1 MMRTS
6 LVTVTLSVFVL
17 AFVAN
22 NTYSQSV
29 GISNTTFTPDAQS
42 ILEIQST
49 SKGVLLPRVSS
60 AQRTAIAPTP
70 GSDFG
75 LMVYDTDTDSYWYW
89 DGALWQELPNV
100 SNTGNTLDEAYDEG
114 GPGAGRVIN
123 ATNGNVEITGAGF
136 LTVASNVGI
145 GTTGPDRRMKISG
158 AGWTALEVENTD
170 NQDAAI
176 ELTSQSVSNYVF
188 TDNTG
193 FLGVESAA
201 GQPIVLR
208 TDGANERVVVQA
220 DGRLRVNNLADP
232 NFAVVLSSNVGV
244 LGKVALTGNATDVL
258 LGNGTFGP
266 SSAFADDDWYQ
277 TLSTNTPTSINDWIY
292 TNGRVGIGVGASSN
306 PSAPLHV
313 SASGAGNPDGNSILA
328 SNPTNAVSQDA
339 IITARVAGSSS
350 GDPFFSMDISG
361 EAGWSMGVD
370 NDHANRFKIAPSW
383 SNLSSSTALT
393 IQTDGNVGVGT
404 TGPTEKLTVSGTN
417 TDTYPALG
425 LRSGNDN
432 TGINNG
438 AQIAFG
444 YNGANQYQHFIQTRH
459 NSANTQNAIDF
470 YVSNGTAANTLT
482 SGSVHT
488 MSLVS
493 GNVGVGTTAP
503 ASALHVSTT
512 QVGNVLKVHNPT
524 LANGSLVGQEFGKAN
539 STNNMAEFRYN
550 HISDGNAG
558 NWVNLGLWGNANTL
572 NVVGTGN
579 VGIGTTG
586 PAQKLE
592 VAGNTRIT
600 GLGGGGDRVVYTN
613 TNGDLYAS
621 TGIPA
626 SDADYIWNQSGVDQ
640 GASFRVNGSGSAN
653 VYYVNHGSGNVLEVG
668 DDAWIGDINSGNMV
682 GIYGQQ
688 NAAHGGLRLG
698 NNGGAYLYSDGTAN
712 IGIGT
717 TTPGFKL
724 QVNGDI
730 NPIGFLVVQNS
741 TDGGNTR
748 GIRMWTQSDS
758 NWGIYMGQ
766 SGAGKSFSG
775 GTATAGGGFA
785 EHALRFRVAAS
796 TTQGFIF
803 ENGSEQNLLSIRGNN
818 GRATFRGG
826 IQLDCVGCGSTSSI
840 DGDGSSNWGTLTLQG
855 RVLSSSDNLHLSPPN
870 GARVIINT
878 AYRAAGGTAGTSGLT
893 VDGTV
898 RFGGSDLNEAY
909 RGTTAAGRTFDGSN
923 GVILENRESESGG
936 FFANGNTAAI
946 WSPGDNVGI
955 LSIHD
960 EDDINNPRV
969 VVNPSGVVEARYGMQ
984 TERHIRFYKRSRGNG
999 QGGVDNLGNY
1009 DFCYLAGVAFRN
1021 SDSVSDEDDDYQCNV
1036 YSQDINGSAD
1046 YNEGENE
1053 DYSANFGYN
1062 SRPYWRLYS
1071 ECYQDCSNSTC
1082 TAICINFDY

>member
-1 MMRTS
+1 
-6 LVTVTLSVFVL
+6 
-17 AFVAN
+17 
-22 NTYSQSV
+22 
-29 GISNTTFTPDAQS
+29 
-42 ILEIQST
+42 
-49 SKGVLLPRVSS
+49 
-60 AQRTAIAPTP
+60 
-70 GSDFG
+70 
-75 LMVYDTDTDSYWYW
+75 
-89 DGALWQELPNV
+89 
-100 SNTGNTLDEAYDEG
+100 
-114 GPGAGRVIN
+114 
-123 ATNGNVEITGAGF
+123 
-136 LTVASNVGI
+136 
-145 GTTGPDRRMKISG
+145 MKISG
-158 AGWTALEVENTD
+158 TGWTALEVENTD

-339 IITARVAGSSS
+339 IITARVAGPSA

-383 SNLSSSTALT
+383 NNLSSSTAMT
-393 IQTDGNVGVGT
+393 IQTDGNIGVGIT
-404 TGPTEKLTVSGTN
+404 DPTEKLTVTGTN

-432 TGINNG
+432 NGFNNG

-444 YNGANQYQHFIQTRH
+444 YNGTNQYQHFIQTRH

-488 MSLVS
+488 LSLVS

-512 QVGNVLKVHNPT
+512 LVGNVLKVHNPT
-524 LANGSLVGQEFGKAN
+524 LANGSLVGHEFGKAN

-613 TNGDLYAS
+613 NNGDLYAS

-626 SDADYIWNQSGVDQ
+626 NDADYIWNQSGVDQ
-640 GASFRVNGSGSAN
+640 GASFRIDGTGVFGPNSGGVGSSRLKIANSASDFADFRFSGSGMGQLEFVGWSSGWNINTMTAN
-653 VYYVNHGSGNVLEVG
+653 KSLHINRDAPATSNLLLGRFGLETFISGSTGNV
-668 DDAWIGDINSGNMV
+668 
-682 GIYGQQ
+682 GI
-688 NAAHGGLRLG
+688 
-698 NNGGAYLYSDGTAN
+698 
-712 IGIGT
+712 
-717 TTPGFKL
+717 
-724 QVNGDI
+724 
-730 NPIGFLVVQNS
+730 
-741 TDGGNTR
+741 
-748 GIRMWTQSDS
+748 
-758 NWGIYMGQ
+758 
-766 SGAGKSFSG
+766 
-775 GTATAGGGFA
+775 
-785 EHALRFRVAAS
+785 
-796 TTQGFIF
+796 
-803 ENGSEQNLLSIRGNN
+803 
-818 GRATFRGG
+818 
-826 IQLDCVGCGSTSSI
+826 
-840 DGDGSSNWGTLTLQG
+840 
-855 RVLSSSDNLHLSPPN
+855 
-870 GARVIINT
+870 
-878 AYRAAGGTAGTSGLT
+878 
-893 VDGTV
+893 
-898 RFGGSDLNEAY
+898 
-909 RGTTAAGRTFDGSN
+909 
-923 GVILENRESESGG
+923 
-936 FFANGNTAAI
+936 GNTA
-946 WSPGDNVGI
+946 PGDRLVI
-955 LSIHD
+955 
-960 EDDINNPRV
+960 ENN
-969 VVNPSGVVEARYGMQ
+969 GVRNAS
-984 TERHIRFYKRSRGNG
+984 IRFRTDDGTIAPTAFDASQIESGWESGETAWNQSYIKFNTDSPTVCQYVDRLRSRAVG
-999 QGGVDNLGNY
+999 L
-1009 DFCYLAGVAFRN
+1009 
-1021 SDSVSDEDDDYQCNV
+1021 S
-1036 YSQDINGSAD
+1036 
-1046 YNEGENE
+1046 
-1053 DYSANFGYN
+1053 
-1062 SRPYWRLYS
+1062 
-1071 ECYQDCSNSTC
+1071 
-1082 TAICINFDY
+1082 

>member
-1 MMRTS
+1 MRTLALIVITHCLIS
-6 LVTVTLSVFVL
+6 LAVFNVS
-17 AFVAN
+17 
-22 NTYSQSV
+22 YGQSV
-29 GISNTTFTPDAQS
+29 GIANTNITPDAQS
-42 ILEIQST
+42 ILDIQST
-49 SKGVLLPRVSS
+49 TKGILLPRMTSAERTGIGATSS
-60 AQRTAIAPTP
+60 
-70 GSDFG
+70 SDFG
-75 LMVYDTDTDSYWYW
+75 LTVYDTDTDSYWYW
-89 DGALWQELPNV
+89 DGSSWQEIPTV
-100 SNTGNTLDEAYDEG
+100 ANTGNTLDEAYDEG
-114 GPGAGRVIN
+114 GPGAGRIIN

-158 AGWTALEVENTD
+158 TGWTALEVENTD

-176 ELTSQSVSNYVF
+176 ELTSQTVSNYVF

-193 FLGVESAA
+193 FLGLESNT
-201 GQPIVLR
+201 GQSIVFR
-208 TDGANERVVVQA
+208 TDGANERVVIQS

-313 SASGAGNPDGNSILA
+313 AASGAGNPDGNSILA
-328 SNPTNAVSQDA
+328 SNPTNAASQDA
-339 IITARVAGSSS
+339 IITARVAGASA

-383 SNLSSSTALT
+383 SNLSASTALT

-404 TGPTEKLTVSGTN
+404 TGPTEKLTVTGTN

-432 TGINNG
+432 NGFNNG

-444 YNGANQYQHFIQTRH
+444 YNGTNQFQHFIHTRH

-482 SGSVHT
+482 SGSVHAL
-488 MSLVS
+488 SLVS
-493 GNVGVGTTAP
+493 GNVGIGTTAP
-503 ASALHVSTT
+503 ASSF
-512 QVGNVLKVHNPT
+512 QVVTSQAGNVIKLHNPS
-524 LANGSLVGQEFGKAN
+524 LANGSLVGHEFGKAN

-558 NWVNLGLWGNANTL
+558 NWINLGLWGSANTL

-600 GLGGGGDRVVYTN
+600 GLSGGGDRVVYTN
-613 TNGDLYAS
+613 NSGDLYAS
-621 TGIPA
+621 SGIPA
-626 SDADYIWNQSGVDQ
+626 GDNDYIQNQNASDQ
-640 GASFRVNGSGSAN
+640 VANFRISGSGSAN
-653 VYYVNHGSGNVLEVG
+653 AYYVNHGSGNVLEVG
-668 DDAWIGDINSGNMV
+668 DDAWIGDINGGNFIGV
-682 GIYGQQ
+682 YGQQ
-688 NAAHGGLRLG
+688 NSNHGGIRLG
-698 NNGGAYLYSDGTAN
+698 GNGSATLYSDGSAN
-712 IGIGT
+712 IGVGT

-730 NPIGFLVVQNS
+730 NPIGFFVVQNGV
-741 TDGGNTR
+741 DGGSTR

-766 SGAGKSFSG
+766 SGGGRSFSG
-775 GTATAGGGFA
+775 GTATTGGGFN
-785 EHALRFRVAAS
+785 EHAIRFRVNNS
-796 TTQGFIF
+796 STQGFIF
-803 ENGSEQNLLSIRGNN
+803 ENSAEQNLFSIRGNN

-826 IQLDCVGCGSTSSI
+826 VLFNCIDCGSTSSI
-840 DGDGSSNWGTLTLQG
+840 DGDGVSDWGDLTIQG
-855 RVLSSSDNLHLSPPN
+855 RVISTNSNLHLSPPN
-870 GARVIINT
+870 GSKVIINT
-878 AYRAAGGTAGTSGLT
+878 AYRAAGGGTGTSGLDIE
-893 VDGTV
+893 DGGV
-898 RFGGSDLNEAY
+898 RMRKTY
-909 RGTTAAGRTFDGSN
+909 R
-923 GVILENRESESGG
+923 
-936 FFANGNTAAI
+936 
-946 WSPGDNVGI
+946 W
-955 LSIHD
+955 
-960 EDDINNPRV
+960 IN
-969 VVNPSGVVEARYGMQ
+969 RYGSTGGYGWGSQ
-984 TERHIRFYKRSRGNG
+984 TH
-999 QGGVDNLGNY
+999 DLGNW
-1009 DFCYLAGVAFRN
+1009 DFCAVGHVGFRN
-1021 SDSVSDEDDDYQCNV
+1021 TNSTTDEDDDVQCAVYPQAHAGPGEGDQWDSNFTYQYNAKPRW
-1036 YSQDINGSAD
+1036 YMYLEGYAD
-1046 YNEGENE
+1046 TNATNCAA
-1053 DYSANFGYN
+1053 SCMNF
-1062 SRPYWRLYS
+1062 
-1071 ECYQDCSNSTC
+1071 E
-1082 TAICINFDY
+1082 